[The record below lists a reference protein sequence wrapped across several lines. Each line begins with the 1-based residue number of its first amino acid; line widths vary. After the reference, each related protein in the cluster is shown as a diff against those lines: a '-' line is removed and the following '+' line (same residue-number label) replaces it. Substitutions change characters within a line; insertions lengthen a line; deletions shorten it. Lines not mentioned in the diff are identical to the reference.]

1 MMVAAADVLFLV
13 VIAVGLSLVGLSWVL
28 RMTDSLG
35 VTALRAFAVVFGAGV
50 AATGVVG
57 LVARDP
63 EPLVQPLWAQI
74 GFFFWAVSVVPWFL
88 FALAYTGRYTDP
100 TRRVVAG
107 LWLPFVVPFANFVWL
122 NAGGSPSGVLNALS
136 SVVFIYGLSLAVFGA
151 LLVLQATRSYVH
163 LSVWDGLGLTATPVL
178 VVLALNSTGNLQQ
191 SALILAPLVY
201 AFALVAG
208 TAALWAVVVR
218 RSALNRPPAV
228 ERIGRRA
235 IARQTD
241 DLVFIVDADGLIV
254 ECNSAAVGTLPTT
267 RDAMLAAPASEFLG
281 ADTRTLRDRETVTVD
296 TVAGERQY
304 DPQVS
309 TLGDDPLGAVLS
321 LRDVT
326 ERQLREQR
334 LAVLNR
340 VLRHNLRN
348 KLDVIKSHAEVLDG
362 EEHPATI
369 TDTAD
374 ELDRLGNEARRIDRF
389 LSASSTAEV
398 DLAEAMTR
406 ARDAVTGEYPEI
418 TVSLDSPVDAVVTT
432 NREALEAALESA
444 VENAFSYADSA
455 VEITAE
461 RYEDGCTVL
470 ISDDGSGIPE
480 LELRSLDSGTETPL
494 QHGTGLGLWQLKW
507 AVTTIGGDLT
517 IETTDG
523 TTVQFTVP
531 DRP

>member
-1 MMVAAADVLFLV
+1 MVAAADVLFAV
-13 VIAVGLSLVGLSWVL
+13 VLGVGLALAGLSWAL
-28 RMTDSLG
+28 RTSDSLG
-35 VTALRAFAVVFGAGV
+35 VTALRAFAAVFGAGV

-107 LWLPFVVPFANFVWL
+107 LWVPFLVPFGNFVWL

-136 SVVFIYGLSLAVFGA
+136 SIVFIYGLSLAVFGA

-163 LSVWDGLGLTATPVL
+163 LSVWDGLGLVATPVL
-178 VVLALNSTGNLQQ
+178 AVIALNSTGNLQQ
-191 SALILAPLVY
+191 SALVLAPLVY
-201 AFALVAG
+201 TLALVVG
-208 TAALWAVVVR
+208 TAALWAVVAR
-218 RSALNRPPAV
+218 GSALDRPPAI

-241 DLVFIVDADGLIV
+241 DLVFIVDEDEVVV
-254 ECNSAAVGTLPTT
+254 ECNSAAVEMLPAT
-267 RDAMLAAPASEFLG
+267 RAALLAAPASETLG
-281 ADTRTLRDRETVTVD
+281 ADLATLRDRETITVD

-309 TLGDDPLGAVLS
+309 TLGADPIGAVLS

-326 ERQLREQR
+326 DRQLREQR

-348 KLDVIKSHAEVLDG
+348 KLDVIKSHAEVLEG
-362 EEHPATI
+362 EEHTATI

-374 ELDRLGNEARRIDRF
+374 ELDRLGNEARRIDQF
-389 LSASSTAEV
+389 LSASSTTEV
-398 DLAEAMTR
+398 TLA
-406 ARDAVTGEYPEI
+406 DALGQACDGADPRPDVA
-418 TVSLDSPVDAVVTT
+418 VAVDCPPDTSVTT
-432 NREALEAALESA
+432 NREALQAALDSA
-444 VENAFSYADSA
+444 VENALSYADSA
-455 VEITAE
+455 VDIDVE
-461 RYEDGCTVL
+461 RRADGYEVA

-507 AVTTIGGDLT
+507 AVTTIGGELS

-531 DRP
+531 DLS